1 MKDQKTIVSNAI
13 ARQVGFEKYRNI
25 MDTFKKGIN
34 ISDNEDFKKAFN
46 EYYIIRR
53 NDGWRGVFYEYFDKI
68 KDNKNISFE
77 EIIRFLHNNL
87 PCKKTNW

>member
-25 MDTFKKGIN
+25 MDTFNKGIN

-46 EYYIIRR
+46 KYYII
-53 NDGWRGVFYEYFDKI
+53 
-68 KDNKNISFE
+68 
-77 EIIRFLHNNL
+77 
-87 PCKKTNW
+87 